1 VTEIIGYHKIPKRL
15 VGANKPTILAWA
27 RGILKGQEPK
37 LKDSDIRAVRDGK
50 ISEIFL
56 EPRIPGTYL
65 PDGTFIQVYEYSPP
79 IGGDLGEAEKMWE
92 RQDKIDNWANEE
104 NTRFNKE
111 RFRRSQN
118 KIIDMWEHGKRIAN
132 FCDKMNISSNKLI
145 DKLEQMG
152 GMNDYK
158 SMKHEYCVLFYQWK
172 SDLRRDD
179 PVLSLNWKKL
189 AHILMFGKS
198 DNSIKDYVLKR
209 ITSFPLNQL
218 TSPQVAL
225 LLQRN
230 LKRLEYDK
238 KCSEKEKREILNIR
252 KKMKRKEP
260 IEISKLENIVSI
272 IKAETIGEKGVVNE
286 EL

>member
-1 VTEIIGYHKIPKRL
+1 MKEIVGYHKIPKEL
-15 VGANKPTILAWA
+15 VGAEKKTILAWA
-27 RGILKGQEPK
+27 RRILKGQEPK
-37 LKDSDIRAVRDGK
+37 LKDTDIRAIRSGK

-79 IGGDLGEAEKMWE
+79 IGGDLREAERMWE
-92 RQDKIDNWANEE
+92 QQDEIDNWVFEE
-104 NTRFNKE
+104 NRRFNKE
-111 RFRRSQN
+111 KFAESRN
-118 KIIDMWEHGKRIAN
+118 KLIGLWEHGKRIID
-132 FCDKMNISSNKLI
+132 FCDKMDISPNKLV

-172 SDLRRDD
+172 PDLKKND
-179 PVLSLNWKKL
+179 PVLLLNWKKL

-198 DNSIKDYVLKR
+198 DNLIKDYVLKK
-209 ITSFPLNQL
+209 ITDHPLSLL

-230 LKRLEYDK
+230 LKRLEYNERY
-238 KCSEKEKREILNIR
+238 SNKEKKEILNIR
-252 KKMKRKEP
+252 KKMKRKE
-260 IEISKLENIVSI
+260 EITISELENIVNI
-272 IKAETIGEKGVVNE
+272 IKKEDSVRKEGIISE
-286 EL
+286 